1 MPMQSLLKKKL
12 LKAPNMLKPFSPQ
25 QVLERFAG
33 IGTAIDRVS
42 TDPKVLILG
51 TADWQSNLVIQ
62 RIHQNHFFAE
72 TK

>member
-1 MPMQSLLKKKL
+1 MILRRTILPMQSLLKKKL

-33 IGTAIDRVS
+33 
-42 TDPKVLILG
+42 